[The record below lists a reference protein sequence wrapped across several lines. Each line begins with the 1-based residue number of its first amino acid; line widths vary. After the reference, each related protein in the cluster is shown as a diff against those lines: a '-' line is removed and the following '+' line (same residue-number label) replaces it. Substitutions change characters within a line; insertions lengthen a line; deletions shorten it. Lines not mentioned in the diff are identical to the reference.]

1 MFEII
6 YEIKKIGIWPE
17 KSAIHY
23 IKKHLTLLTLTKKTR
38 MLLHMDEYRTRMQL
52 MTKNNA
58 IEQSSV
64 AAAI

>member
-23 IKKHLTLLTLTKKTR
+23 IKKNIPFNTYKK
-38 MLLHMDEYRTRMQL
+38 DE
-52 MTKNNA
+52 KA
-58 IEQSSV
+58 F
-64 AAAI
+64 AHG

>member
-23 IKKHLTLLTLTKKTR
+23 IKKLLIPLTLTKKTK
-38 MLLHMDEYRTRMQL
+38 MPLHMDEYRTRL
-52 MTKNNA
+52 
-58 IEQSSV
+58 
-64 AAAI
+64 